1 MSSRRLFLKQAA
13 IGSALSVIPTWAKA
27 ASADEFVK
35 LSILHTND
43 MHSRVDSF
51 DLNHSK
57 YPGMGGLAKRAAV
70 INTII
75 SQEEHVLL
83 FDAGDIFQ
91 GTPYFNE
98 YGGSV
103 ELAAM
108 NKMKYDAVTIGNHD
122 FDMGIEHLADSIKSV
137 NFPYL
142 NANYSFKKT
151 PLNDLIPPYQI
162 FEKAGLK
169 IGVFGLG
176 VELQGLVDSKLYSQT
191 KYFDPLEAALKIS
204 AHLKHSLHCDLVV
217 CLSHLGYAYE
227 HDKISDIKLA
237 KKSKNIDLIIGGH
250 THTFLEKPTIIK
262 NAIKHSTIVNQV
274 GWAGLF
280 LGQIDFY
287 FHPKIKFP
295 IFSPKV
301 HFLDNNLALG

>member
-1 MSSRRLFLKQAA
+1 MSSRRSFLKQVVVGGTLTA
-13 IGSALSVIPTWAKA
+13 IPNWAKA
-27 ASADEFVK
+27 IGDEEVVK
-35 LSILHTND
+35 LTILHTND
-43 MHSRVDSF
+43 MHSRIDSF
-51 DLNHSK
+51 PDNHST
-57 YPGMGGLAKRAAV
+57 YPGMGGLAKRSAV
-70 INTII
+70 INKVR

-98 YGGSV
+98 YGGSI
-103 ELAAM
+103 ELTAM
-108 NKMKYDAVTIGNHD
+108 NKMQYDAVTIGNHD
-122 FDMGIEHLADSIKSV
+122 FDMGIDHLANSIKSV

-142 NANYSFKKT
+142 NANYSFKET
-151 PLNDLIPPYQI
+151 PLNEIVPPYQI

-191 KYFDPLEAALKIS
+191 KYLDPIEISNKIS
-204 AHLKHSLHCDLVV
+204 EHLKHSLHCDLVV
-217 CLSHLGYAYE
+217 CLSHLGYTYN
-227 HDKISDIKLA
+227 DSQVSDLILA
-237 KKSKNIDLIIGGH
+237 QKSKNIDLIIGGH
-250 THTFLEKPTIIK
+250 THTFLEKPTIVK
-262 NAIKHSTIVNQV
+262 NAKNHSTIVNQV

-301 HFLDNNLALG
+301 HFLDKK

>member
-1 MSSRRLFLKQAA
+1 MSSRRSFIKQIA
-13 IGSALSVIPTWAKA
+13 IGGALTSIPSWLKA
-27 ASADEFVK
+27 TEKQQMVK
-35 LSILHTND
+35 LTILHTND

-51 DLNHSK
+51 EANHST

-70 INTII
+70 INNIR
-75 SQEEHVLL
+75 SKEEHVLL

-108 NKMKYDAVTIGNHD
+108 DKMKYDAVTIGNHD
-122 FDMGIEHLADSIKSV
+122 FDMGIEHLAESIKSV

-142 NANYSFKKT
+142 NANYELKHT
-151 PLNDLIPPYQI
+151 PLNSLVEPYQI

-176 VELQGLVDSKLYSQT
+176 VELQGLVASKLYSQT
-191 KYFDPLEAALKIS
+191 KYIDPVEKANQIS
-204 AHLKHSLHCDLVV
+204 THLKHSLQCDLVV
-217 CLSHLGYAYE
+217 CLSHLGYSYE

-237 KKSKNIDLIIGGH
+237 QKSKNIDLIIGGH
-250 THTFLEKPTIIK
+250 THTFLEKPTVIK
-262 NAIKHSTIVNQV
+262 NAKNHSTIVNQV

-301 HFLDNNLALG
+301 HFLDNNAPLG